1 MGRRTPWASIG
12 ALLLAVHLGHSAS
25 NHVCDNEPQRSYP
38 FCDPTLPLDARVDD
52 LVARIP
58 LLEIPG
64 LLGDNST
71 GSPSAGLPSYCW
83 WSEGLHGV
91 ALSPAVR
98 FAAPTT
104 SATSFPMIISV
115 AASFNRT
122 LWHAMG
128 NVIATEARAFHS
140 VDHGGLT
147 YWAPNMNIY
156 RDPRWGRGQETPGED
171 PFVSAAYATAFVR
184 GMQGTERFLKVS
196 ACCKHFSAYSQEV
209 DRHSLSA
216 NVSAQDAA
224 DTYFPAFEACVRDG
238 GASSVMCSY
247 NAVNGVPSCADKGLL
262 THLLRETWGFDG
274 YVVSDCGAVEDIY
287 AHHKFTNSTAA
298 TCDATL
304 RAGMDLNCGDFL
316 QTHLPSALNQG
327 LVRPETA
334 TRALKQLLRVQFRL
348 GMYEPSRTR
357 PYTDITIDDIDTPAH
372 RQLAYEAA
380 AQSVILLHN
389 TKLLPLDVD
398 TYTPGHRLVLLGP
411 HVNATDALLGS
422 YAGIP
427 SSIASPLAGV
437 EAFVSPMYVDA
448 HAACAV
454 DGGGIDADAMALA
467 HAKATRQIV
476 LFLGLNQS
484 LEAEGMD
491 RTHLRLPDVQLA
503 LFRAVVAI
511 AASPIVV
518 VLLTGGA
525 VDLSEI
531 KQHRNVGAIVYAGYL
546 GQAGGSA
553 IADVLFGAVNP
564 SGRLPQTLY
573 PASFVDEIAISDMNM
588 RPTATTP
595 GRTHRF
601 YNGDVIYA
609 FGHGLSYTTF
619 RYDVGIASDVVVAGD
634 PWRAAIHITNVG
646 ELIGDE
652 NLLCFALP
660 PGAGIDNKPK
670 QSLVAFDKVASLV
683 PGDEFIWHLDLPPS
697 TFALATMDGSTEIV
711 PGTWT
716 IAVGSVRIDV
726 QVVAPMALATS
737 NA

>member
-1 MGRRTPWASIG
+1 MS
-12 ALLLAVHLGHSAS
+12 ALLLAAHLAHGAS
-25 NHVCDNEPQRSYP
+25 DHVCDNEPQRSLP
-38 FCDPTLPLDARVDD
+38 FCDPMLPLSARVDD

-71 GSPSAGLPSYCW
+71 GSPSAGLPPYGW

-98 FAAPTT
+98 FTAPTT

-115 AASFNRT
+115 ASSFNRT
-122 LWHAMG
+122 LWQAMG
-128 NVIATEARAFHS
+128 SVIATEARSFHS
-140 VDHGGLT
+140 VGHGGLT

-171 PFVSAAYATAFVR
+171 PFVTAAYATAFVR
-184 GMQGTERFLKVS
+184 GMQGNERFLKVS

-216 NVSAQDAA
+216 TVSAQDAA
-224 DTYFPAFEACVRDG
+224 DTYLPAFEACVRDG

-247 NAVNGVPSCADKGLL
+247 NAVNGVPSCADKRLL
-262 THLLRETWGFDG
+262 TELLRETWGFDG
-274 YVVSDCGAVEDIY
+274 YVVSDCGAVDDIY
-287 AHHKFTNSTAA
+287 THHKYTNSTAA

-304 RAGMDLNCGDFL
+304 SAGMDLNCGDFV
-316 QTHLPSALNQG
+316 QTHLPSALRQG
-327 LVRPETA
+327 LVRPATA
-334 TRALKQLLRVQFRL
+334 TRALQQLLRVQFRL
-348 GMYEPSRTR
+348 GMFEPSRTR
-357 PYTDITIDDIDTPAH
+357 PYQDITIDDIDTPAH

-380 AQSVILLHN
+380 AQSLVLLHN
-389 TKLLPLDVD
+389 TKLLPLDVNAF
-398 TYTPGHRLVLLGP
+398 TPTHRLVLLGP
-411 HVNATDALLGS
+411 HVNATIALLGS

-427 SSIASPLAGV
+427 TSIASPLDGV
-437 EAFVSPMYVDA
+437 ETFVSPRYLDA

-454 DGGGIDADAMALA
+454 DGGDVDDEAMALA
-467 HAKATRQIV
+467 RANTTRQIV

-503 LFRAVVAI
+503 LFRAVVAV

-525 VDLSEI
+525 VDLGEI
-531 KQHRNVGAIVYAGYL
+531 KHHPRVGAILYAGYL

-553 IADVLFGAVNP
+553 IADVLFGQVNP
-564 SGRLPQTLY
+564 SGRLSQTLY
-573 PASFVDEIAISDMNM
+573 FASFADQVTMSDMNM
-588 RPTATTP
+588 RPTARTP

-601 YNGDVIYA
+601 YNGDVVFP

-619 RYDVGIASDVVVAGD
+619 RYDVATDDDDNDATVVVAGNR
-634 PWRAAIHITNVG
+634 WRAAIRITNVG
-646 ELIGDE
+646 ELIGDDI
-652 NLLCFALP
+652 LLCFASP
-660 PGAGIDNKPK
+660 PGAGVDGKPK
-670 QSLVAFDKVASLV
+670 QSLVAFEKVASLV
-683 PGDEFIWHLDLPPS
+683 PGDEYIWHLDLPPS
-697 TFALATMDGSTEIV
+697 AFAVATQDGSTEIL

-726 QVVAPMALATS
+726 QVVTPMPVAATS
-737 NA
+737 TA